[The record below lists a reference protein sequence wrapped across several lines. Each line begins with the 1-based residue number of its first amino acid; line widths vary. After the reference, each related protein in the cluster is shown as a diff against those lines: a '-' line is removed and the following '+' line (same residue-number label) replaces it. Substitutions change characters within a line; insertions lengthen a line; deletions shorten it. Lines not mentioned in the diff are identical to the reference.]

1 MNSEFSENDAALLQL
16 ERELKSLTPLAPSRA
31 FMQRLTLVM
40 DPVAMPTATV
50 SAPAANRVIQFPWKR
65 VVTPAAAA
73 AAAVAVMSLTQQRR
87 GSAQAAGGGQPA
99 DEEAA
104 PTIKWTPMPMKKE
117 YRQLVDNGY
126 FVDEN
131 NVLRHNM
138 RVNAIEHHEWR
149 NSDGN
154 SIRLIIPKQ
163 EEFLLPAAV
172 EDDGFR
178 QLQYR

>member
-1 MNSEFSENDAALLQL
+1 MNSDFSENDAALLQL

-40 DPVAMPTATV
+40 DPASVPTATV
-50 SAPAANRVIQFPWKR
+50 SAQPANRVIGFPWKR

-73 AAAVAVMSLTQQRR
+73 AAAVAVMSITQQRR
-87 GSAQAAGGGQPA
+87 GNAHAAGGGPA
-99 DEEAA
+99 ADDEAA

-138 RVNAIEHHEWR
+138 SVNAVEHHEWR

-154 SIRLIIPKQ
+154 SIRLIIPSQ
-163 EEFLLPAAV
+163 ERILLPAAV
-172 EDDGFR
+172 EDEGFR
-178 QLQYR
+178 QLRYQ